1 MDMKAST
8 VKRTSTSVKSDARLL
23 MDEAEQQLF
32 PQQRELQGR
41 GRGVK
46 GKGGT

>member
-23 MDEAEQQLF
+23 MDEAEQQ
-32 PQQRELQGR
+32 GR